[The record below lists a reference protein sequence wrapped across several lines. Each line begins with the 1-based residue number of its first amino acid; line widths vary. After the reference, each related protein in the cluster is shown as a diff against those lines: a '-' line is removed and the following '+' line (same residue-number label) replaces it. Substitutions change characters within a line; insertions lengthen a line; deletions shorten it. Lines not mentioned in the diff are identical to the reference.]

1 MAVEAATI
9 EVTLPA
15 MGESVTEGTILQWHK
30 QEGETI
36 EADEIIV
43 EVSTDKVDAE
53 VPSPASG
60 TIVKIH
66 FAEGDTVQV
75 GSVLAEIA
83 VGAGDGGTVD
93 GSSGNG
99 SSPSIAEEPPVVE
112 APGEVVDIT
121 TPAGGESVTEGTIL
135 EWAVKV
141 GDVVG
146 DGDTVV
152 EISTDKVDMEL
163 PAPAAGT
170 ITEILADEGATVVV
184 GQVIARLQLGSG
196 NGASATAPSDGQGT
210 ATGDGAA
217 SGAPAAVPDGTKASA
232 VAARAAAVEGVDLAG
247 VAGTG
252 PQGRIT
258 KGDVLDAKANGGT
271 SVAAADGAAA
281 TGRRTVLKGA
291 AAMLARYM
299 DESREIPTATSF
311 RTITVTTMD
320 ARRKQL
326 KEAGQKVS
334 FTHLIA
340 YAIALSAQQDMP
352 VMSHHFDTVDGKP
365 TRIDDDAVN
374 LGIAVDV
381 EKKDGTRTL
390 MVPVIR
396 DAGRLSFSDFKAAFD
411 ALIAKAR
418 ENKLGAD
425 DLVGANVQ
433 LTNPGGI
440 GTIASV
446 PRLMKGNGTIV
457 ATGSIAYP
465 VGLGSIGDMIGAE
478 KVMTMTS
485 TYDHRVIQGA
495 ESGRFL
501 QVVEGY
507 LQGENGF
514 YDGVFASLGA
524 ALGPAPAPPAP
535 AAAAAAAR
543 ESRSVE
549 RRANVIDEEL
559 LQAVQAATS
568 LLKAHRTHG
577 HLAARLDPLGT
588 EPEGDPA
595 LDPDTVGLTPELMA
609 KIPAKI
615 LRMHVPGA
623 TLADALPHLRE
634 TYCGTI
640 AYEIEHIASHRQR
653 TWLRQKIE
661 GGEYR
666 KPLTTE
672 EQKALLT
679 RLVEVDAFERFMHKA
694 YLGQK
699 QFSIEGLD
707 MTVPMID
714 EMIQLAAAHGAR
726 EVVVGMAHRGRLNVL
741 AHNLG
746 RPYETIFAE
755 FEGASTLEAV
765 TTIPQG
771 GTGDV
776 KYHHG
781 AQGSYQLPGGD
792 TILVNLE
799 SNPSHLEFVHPVVV
813 GAARAAQTTRQGPH
827 AHRDTDAAMPIVL
840 HGDAAFPGQGVVAES
855 LNLQALDGYKVGGT
869 LHLVTNNQ
877 VGFTTDPEDARS
889 TRWASDVAKGY
900 DVPIIHVNADD
911 VQACIHAVRLAFAYR
926 EEFGHDFVID
936 LIGYRRFGHNEAD
949 EPAYTQPEMYAHIKA
964 HKRAAEL
971 WAERMVGDGTIT
983 QEEVEAQRQAIW
995 DRLTALHQDLKS
1007 KIKAAEASGGVTQQT
1022 GEYQLDRS
1030 PSPDVPTA
1038 VSRERLITL
1047 NDELLTTPEGFT
1059 VHPKLVKQLERRRV
1073 ALGPD
1078 GGIDWAHAEQLAYAS
1093 LLTEGTPIRLTG
1105 QDVERGTFSQ
1115 RHLVLH
1121 DAKTGQTVCP
1131 IQSLPGALAPLEL
1144 HNSPLSEIACLGFEY
1159 GYSAEAPETLVLWEA
1174 QFGDFANST
1183 QVIIDQ
1189 FIISGLAKWGQ
1200 TSRLTLLLPHGYEG
1214 SGPEHSSARIE
1225 RFLQLAAEGNIRV
1238 ANLTTPAQY
1247 FHLLRRQARI
1257 TKQRPLVIFT
1267 PKSLL
1272 RLPQATNRVEH
1283 LAESKFFPVLGEPRV
1298 PIEKVTRLVL
1308 CTGKIYY
1315 DLVSH
1320 PNRADNEGVAIGRIE
1335 LLYPFPEGQVLELIN
1350 TYPNLKEVVWVQE
1363 EPRNMGA
1370 RAHMSPRLLQVL
1382 PDHLAFG
1389 YIGRPERASP
1399 GEGYPAAHTA
1409 EQNRILRTALDL
1421 SVPVSMYPIKT
1432 PGER

>member
-1 MAVEAATI
+1 MAVEAGSI

-15 MGESVTEGTILQWHK
+15 MGESVTEGTILEWHK
-30 QEGETI
+30 QEGDTI
-36 EADEIIV
+36 EADETLV
-43 EVSTDKVDAE
+43 EISTDKVDAE

-60 TIVKIH
+60 TIAKIH
-66 FAEGDTVQV
+66 FAEGDTVEV
-75 GSVLAEIA
+75 GAVLAEII
-83 VGAGDGGTVD
+83 AGETGPAGL
-93 GSSGNG
+93 SNGNG
-99 SSPSIAEEPPVVE
+99 SSASAEVAEPPAAEEDGAAAE
-112 APGEVVDIT
+112 GGEIVDIV
-121 TPAGGESVTEGTIL
+121 TPTGGESVTEGTIL

-141 GDVVG
+141 GDAVA

-152 EISTDKVDMEL
+152 ELSTDKVDMEL

-170 ITEILADEGATVVV
+170 ITEILAEEGETVTV
-184 GQVIARLQLGSG
+184 GQTIARLRTGVGAGRAGEGPAAPPSG
-196 NGASATAPSDGQGT
+196 NGAATAPARSAPAAAPAEGVDATPVAARVAAAEGVDLSAITGT
-210 ATGDGAA
+210 GPRGRITKADVLNGPTA
-217 SGAPAAVPDGTKASA
+217 APAAV
-232 VAARAAAVEGVDLAG
+232 
-247 VAGTG
+247 AGT
-252 PQGRIT
+252 
-258 KGDVLDAKANGGT
+258 
-271 SVAAADGAAA
+271 S
-281 TGRRTVLKGA
+281 TVLKGG

-311 RTITVTTMD
+311 RTITVTAMD

-326 KEAGQKVS
+326 KNEGQKVS

-352 VMSHHFDTVDGKP
+352 VMAHHFDTVDGKP
-365 TRIDDDAVN
+365 TRIDDEAVN

-381 EKKDGTRTL
+381 EKKDGSRTL

-396 DAGRLSFSDFKAAFD
+396 DAGRMSFKDFKGAFD

-418 ENKLGAD
+418 ENKLTAD
-425 DLVGANVQ
+425 DLTGANIQ

-465 VGLGSIGDMIGAE
+465 VGLGNIGDMIGAE

-501 QVVEGY
+501 QVVEAY

-514 YDGVFASLGA
+514 YEGVFASLGA
-524 ALGPAPAPPAP
+524 QLGTAPAPPAP

-543 ESRSVE
+543 EARAE
-549 RRANVIDEEL
+549 DRRRPVIDEEL

-568 LLKAHRTHG
+568 VVKAHRTHG

-595 LDPDTVGLTPELMA
+595 LEPDTVGLTPELMA

-640 AYEIEHIASHRQR
+640 AYEIEHLASHRQR
-653 TWLRQKIE
+653 TWLREKIE
-661 GGEYR
+661 SGEYR
-666 KPLTTE
+666 KPLTNE
-672 EQKALLT
+672 EQKALLK
-679 RLVEVDAFERFMHKA
+679 RLIEVDAFERFMHKA

-707 MTVPMID
+707 MTVPMLD

-755 FEGASTLEAV
+755 FEGASTLEAI

-781 AQGSYQLPGGD
+781 AQGSYQLPNGEA
-792 TILVNLE
+792 ILVNLE

-840 HGDAAFPGQGVVAES
+840 HGDAAFPGQGVVAEA
-855 LNLQALDGYKVGGT
+855 LNLQAIDGYKVGGT
-869 LHLVTNNQ
+869 LHLVQNNQ
-877 VGFTTDPEDARS
+877 VGFTTDPEESRS
-889 TRWASDVAKGY
+889 TRWASDIAKGY
-900 DVPIIHVNADD
+900 DCPIIHVNADD
-911 VQACIHAVRLAFAYR
+911 VQAAIAAVRLAFAFR
-926 EEFGHDFVID
+926 EEFGHDIVID

-949 EPAYTQPEMYAHIKA
+949 EPAYTQPEMYAQIKN

-971 WAERMVGDGTIT
+971 FAERLVREGTIS
-983 QEEVEAQRQAIW
+983 QEEVEAQRQGFW
-995 DRLTALHQDLKS
+995 DELTNLHQDLKAQ
-1007 KIKAAEASGGVTQQT
+1007 IKAAEASGGVTQQT

-1030 PSPDVPTA
+1030 PSPEVPTA
-1038 VSRERLITL
+1038 VSAERLHSL
-1047 NDELLTTPEGFT
+1047 NEEMLRTPDGFT
-1059 VHPKLVKQLERRRV
+1059 VHPKLVKQLERRRA
-1073 ALGPD
+1073 ALGAD
-1078 GGIDWAHAEQLAYAS
+1078 GGIDWAHAEALAFAS
-1093 LLTEGTPIRLTG
+1093 LLTEGTPVRFTG

-1121 DAKTGQTVCP
+1121 DAKTGQTVSP
-1131 IQSLPGALAPLEL
+1131 IQNLPGALAPIEL
-1144 HNSPLSEIACLGFEY
+1144 HNSPLSETAALGFEY

-1174 QFGDFANST
+1174 QFGDFANGA

-1189 FIISGLAKWGQ
+1189 FIVSGLAKWGQ

-1225 RFLQLAAEGNIRV
+1225 RFLQLAAEGNVRV

-1272 RLPQATNRVEH
+1272 RLPTATNRIEH
-1283 LAESKFFPVLGEPRV
+1283 LSESKFFPVLGEPRV

-1308 CTGKIYY
+1308 CTGKMYY

-1320 PNRADNEGVAIGRIE
+1320 PDRKDNEGVAIGRIE
-1335 LLYPFPEGQVLELIN
+1335 LLYPFPEGQVLELIH

-1399 GEGYPAAHTA
+1399 GEGYPAAHTG

-1421 SVPVSMYPIKT
+1421 SVPVSMYPVKT